1 MEIGVVPSER
11 SSVLQIYYVAPGAT
25 LSQCL
30 VWDRMNA
37 LIALLPLD
45 RTGGCVTMLHTTRRI
60 LSLLSPHPSSVHI
73 FGTLPPSVSVIRNCL
88 AQRVN
93 VHLLEWLSASPHTGN
108 NGLEEFCQPL
118 RPTILISDG
127 LGGDA
132 LISAAPCH
140 AHFYCWERRV

>member
-11 SSVLQIYYVAPGAT
+11 SSVLRIYYVAPGAT

-45 RTGGCVTMLHTTRRI
+45 RTGGCVTMVHTTRRI

-88 AQRVN
+88 AQRLD
-93 VHLLEWLSASPHTGN
+93 VHLLEWLSASPHTAS
-108 NGLEEFCQPL
+108 
-118 RPTILISDG
+118 RS
-127 LGGDA
+127 
-132 LISAAPCH
+132 
-140 AHFYCWERRV
+140 V

>member
-45 RTGGCVTMLHTTRRI
+45 LTGGCVTMVHTTRRI

-73 FGTLPPSVSVIRNCL
+73 FGTLPPSVSVIRNWRKDWMYIYWSGCP
-88 AQRVN
+88 
-93 VHLLEWLSASPHTGN
+93 HPHT
-108 NGLEEFCQPL
+108 PA
-118 RPTILISDG
+118 TT
-127 LGGDA
+127 A
-132 LISAAPCH
+132 LKSFANHCDQQ
-140 AHFYCWERRV
+140 F